1 MRSSELMV
9 LEGEGQRGRPGM
21 GTAGCREGRGC
32 RGVPGIGTWGAVGGG
47 NGSKTREPRTQ
58 GLTLGASLTP
68 NMGPKRKIG

>member
-32 RGVPGIGTWGAVGGG
+32 RGVPGIGTWGSRGGKWFE
-47 NGSKTREPRTQ
+47 NKRTQ
-58 GLTLGASLTP
+58 DPGSLFNP
-68 NMGPKRKIG
+68 